1 MINQVIIAGRLVRE
15 VSFKVTEGGL
25 EIANFT
31 LAVNRIKKGET
42 DFLNCVAFGKTATA
56 AANYTKKGQLISVI
70 GEIQTRNYEKDG
82 KKIYITEII
91 ANRVQFLEFK
101 GTDQDTSSEQQ
112 NNTPDPFAVEVDPD
126 SLPF

>member
-91 ANRVQFLEFK
+91 ANRVQFLERASA
-101 GTDQDTSSEQQ
+101 QNTSNEPPENVDIDDSE
-112 NNTPDPFAVEVDPD
+112 
-126 SLPF
+126 LPF